1 MAASSR
7 PSQSETLSQN
17 KEYGGIQERGDE
29 EREGQEERRGKKRN
43 IINSNIRYGN
53 LRLEMILLGRRIIE
67 E

>member
-17 KEYGGIQERGDE
+17 KEDGGIQERGDE
-29 EREGQEERRGKKRN
+29 EWEGQEERRGEKRN

>member
-1 MAASSR
+1 MSSR

-17 KEYGGIQERGDE
+17 KEDGGGIQERGDE
-29 EREGQEERRGKKRN
+29 EWEGQEERRGEKRN

-53 LRLEMILLGRRIIE
+53 LRLVMMLLGRRIIE